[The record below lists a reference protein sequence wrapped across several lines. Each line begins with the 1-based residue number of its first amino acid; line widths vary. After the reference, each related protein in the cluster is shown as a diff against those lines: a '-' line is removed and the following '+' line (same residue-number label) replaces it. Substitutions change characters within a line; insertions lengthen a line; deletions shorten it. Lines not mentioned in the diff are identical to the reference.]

1 MKVHEGRVW
10 NSEHRGRL
18 WIHAASAEPDPEIVR
33 SQLATYDMKA
43 EDFDNWPTSCLLGF
57 CTVTDVLPQDEYRKQ
72 YPDGPSNRQGFHWL
86 LYHFPRLSNDQKK
99 NLEKSVRFHLRRLSR
114 AGIQAPSERST
125 QVMAFAARRPPIGAD
140 STSSVD
146 YFDFRLYN
154 STISVNSCVK
164 RRWKR

>member
-72 YPDGPSNRQGFHWL
+72 YPDGPSNRQGFKV
-86 LYHFPRLSNDQKK
+86 YFSKK
-99 NLEKSVRFHLRRLSR
+99 FL
-114 AGIQAPSERST
+114 T
-125 QVMAFAARRPPIGAD
+125 
-140 STSSVD
+140 
-146 YFDFRLYN
+146 
-154 STISVNSCVK
+154 
-164 RRWKR
+164 